1 MANLGRK
8 QILFCNIAIFAVTL
22 GMIVSVISI
31 IFEKKILVVQ
41 SELNKIDSIQY
52 QVKNW
57 REVTLSQQSNTIL
70 NNFQLILKSGNP
82 KFDNITY
89 KQIKVYELA
98 WKPQTFEFAIFDIE
112 KINNPDLNKKYNIN
126 KIKSDIMNMS
136 DFLREIEFYQKW
148 AIRKKGLDF
157 SNVDIAKVEN
167 LIATAQD
174 HNLTLMLYFND
185 LDTIH
190 KKEISRLNS
199 LIKNYSDLSRKLIFI
214 AFIFQLLTFFVA
226 QFFELRERG

>member
-148 AIRKKGLDF
+148 ANRKKGLDF

-174 HNLTLMLYFND
+174 HNLTLTLYFND
-185 LDTIH
+185 LDTIN

>member
-57 REVTLSQQSNTIL
+57 RKVTLSQQSNTIL

-148 AIRKKGLDF
+148 ANRKKGLDF

-185 LDTIH
+185 LDTIN

>member
-148 AIRKKGLDF
+148 ANRKKGLDF

>member
-1 MANLGRK
+1 MK
-8 QILFCNIAIFAVTL
+8 
-22 GMIVSVISI
+22 
-31 IFEKKILVVQ
+31 KKILVVQ

-57 REVTLSQQSNTIL
+57 RKVTLSQQSNTIL

-148 AIRKKGLDF
+148 ANRKKGLDF

-185 LDTIH
+185 LDTIN

>member
-126 KIKSDIMNMS
+126 KIKSDVMNMS

-148 AIRKKGLDF
+148 ANRKKGLDF

-185 LDTIH
+185 LDTIN

>member
-148 AIRKKGLDF
+148 ANRKKGLDF

-185 LDTIH
+185 LDTIN

>member
-126 KIKSDIMNMS
+126 KIKSDIINMS
-136 DFLREIEFYQKW
+136 NFLREIEFYQKW
-148 AIRKKGLDF
+148 ANRKKGLDF

-185 LDTIH
+185 LDTIN

>member
-136 DFLREIEFYQKW
+136 NFLREIEFYQKW
-148 AIRKKGLDF
+148 ANRKKGLDF

-185 LDTIH
+185 LDTIN